1 MTGGRRLTGAV
12 HLLPR
17 TALRAATA
25 YGGEAWVGKS
35 GEKMGRVAS
44 GYLADIL
51 LVDGNPLHDLSL
63 LQDRN
68 ALLAIMKDGQFHKRF
83 QGRVAMGQAAAAE

>member
-1 MTGGRRLTGAV
+1 
-12 HLLPR
+12 
-17 TALRAATA
+17 
-25 YGGEAWVGKS
+25 
-35 GEKMGRVAS
+35 MGRVAP

-68 ALLAIMKDGQFHKRF
+68 ALLAIMKDGQFHKPF

>member
-1 MTGGRRLTGAV
+1 
-12 HLLPR
+12 
-17 TALRAATA
+17 
-25 YGGEAWVGKS
+25 VGKS
-35 GEKMGRVAS
+35 GEKMGRVAP

-68 ALLAIMKDGQFHKRF
+68 ALLAIMKDGQFHKSF
-83 QGRVAMGQAAAAE
+83 QGRVAVGQAIAAE